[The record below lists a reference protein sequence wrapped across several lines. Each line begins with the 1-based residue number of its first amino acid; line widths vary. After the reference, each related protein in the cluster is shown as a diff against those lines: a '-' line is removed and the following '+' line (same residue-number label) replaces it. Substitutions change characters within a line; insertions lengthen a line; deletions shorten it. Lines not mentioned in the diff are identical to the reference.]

1 MKKISLAIHGGAG
14 TILKSEMSD
23 TLEKKYLAGL
33 KDALKQGY
41 NHLLA
46 GGSAVESAQLAVCSL
61 EDNSLFNA
69 GKGSVFSSNGTHQ
82 MDACIMEGEKLNAG
96 ASLIQLYTGF
106 IYNGPA
112 LVKNINKEII
122 NNENN

>member
-33 KDALKQGY
+33 KDALMQGY
-41 NHLLA
+41 NHLKS
-46 GGSAVESAQLAVCSL
+46 GGSAVEAAQLAVCSL

-82 MDACIMEGEKLNAG
+82 MDVGQEAKLYMNVDEFMYFD
-96 ASLIQLYTGF
+96 Q
-106 IYNGPA
+106 NNK
-112 LVKNINKEII
+112 LVSNV
-122 NNENN
+122 